1 VKNSTAWEILA
12 EREAA
17 ALGKLSQRKRSL
29 SIEKARL
36 EKRINDIDEY
46 ILEYTSGLK
55 EETELEHSLQKINSK
70 MNMVTQLAS
79 GRKEL
84 EKIHKECELAL
95 ELVTSGIMRHQEE
108 LLKFNKVR
116 ENKKIQLDLKEK
128 MIENKELDELALNG
142 FISGQR

>member
-1 VKNSTAWEILA
+1 MKNSTAWEILA